1 MVHGERARVREER
14 PGGDRIARALGFV
27 TVGVLAATALW
38 LASIANSYWFGD
50 ADWYAAA
57 LPAVQGN
64 APLYDPLML
73 APHVAARPVHFNLP
87 PAMAL
92 LAPIAGMGRLPWGI
106 LMLGALLAG
115 LALAWPRLRRP
126 WDLVMAGAVLTSI
139 PFLSAVMFANINS
152 LVLLLLAVA
161 ARWPRAAGT
170 AIGIA
175 AALKVAPIF
184 AFAWLVGRRD
194 WSGLA
199 TGLLV
204 AAGLTV
210 GAALVVDP
218 NALVDFV
225 TVRLNELARPGP
237 LAVGLAS
244 FGAPAVVG
252 YALAFV
258 IAVVAALRASLL
270 LAVLACLAAVP
281 VLHAHYWTWVLV
293 PILATGKPLLE
304 SAVERVRQADWLGGR
319 RLTQPGA

>member
-1 MVHGERARVREER
+1 MVRGERARVTEER
-14 PGGDRIARALGFV
+14 LGGDRIARALGYLA
-27 TVGVLAATALW
+27 VGVMAAVALW

-57 LPAVQGN
+57 LPAVRGN
-64 APLYDPLML
+64 APLYDPAML

-92 LAPIAGMGRLPWGI
+92 LAPIAGLGRLPWGL
-106 LMLGALLAG
+106 LMLAALLAG
-115 LALAWPRLRRP
+115 LALVWPRLRRP
-126 WDLVMAGAVLTSI
+126 WDLVMAGAVLTSL
-139 PFLSAVMFANINS
+139 PFLSAVMFANVNS

-161 ARWPRAAGT
+161 ARRPRAAGA
-170 AIGIA
+170 AIGVA
-175 AALKVAPIF
+175 AALKVAPVF
-184 AFAWLVGRRD
+184 AFAWVIGRRD

-210 GAALVVDP
+210 GAALLVDP
-218 NALVDFV
+218 SALMDFV
-225 TVRLNELARPGP
+225 TVRLHELPRPGP
-237 LAVGLAS
+237 LAVGLTT

-252 YALAFV
+252 YGLALL

-293 PILATGKPLLE
+293 PILSSGKPLLE
-304 SAVERVRQADWLGGR
+304 TAVERVREAAWLGSGR
-319 RLTQPGA
+319 LAEPGG